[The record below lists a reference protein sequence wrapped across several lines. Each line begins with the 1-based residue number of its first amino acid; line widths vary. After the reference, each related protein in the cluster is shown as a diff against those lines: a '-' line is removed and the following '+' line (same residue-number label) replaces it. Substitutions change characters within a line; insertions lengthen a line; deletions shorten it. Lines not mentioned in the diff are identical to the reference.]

1 MSLKSWG
8 ACPRTCLSG
17 WNCPIRLQL
26 EERGGAGGCTLA
38 VFGSFHYSVLARI
51 LFPQLASVS
60 LAHRSL
66 RWPLCSQC
74 PCEVQTARDARN
86 SEMVSVLA
94 NAGHIQ
100 PEPASGK
107 ASVTGVRG
115 PIPLLSPP
123 DSVWSGRRV
132 PRVPSAPAASWP
144 THLRTWGAGFS
155 LFAAARQPRLSFPEA
170 WEAGFQSTLLQPGC
184 SRGSQ

>member
-1 MSLKSWG
+1 MCRRNLTLSFSNSRVGLHTSFVTQALG

-51 LFPQLASVS
+51 LFPPLASMS
-60 LAHRSL
+60 LTHRSL
-66 RWPLCSQC
+66 RWPRCSQC

-94 NAGHIQ
+94 DAGHIQ
-100 PEPASGK
+100 PEPASWK
-107 ASVTGVRG
+107 ASVTGVRI
-115 PIPLLSPP
+115 PIPLLSPG
-123 DSVWSGRRV
+123 SVWSGRRV
-132 PRVPSAPAASWP
+132 PSRPI
-144 THLRTWGAGFS
+144 G
-155 LFAAARQPRLSFPEA
+155 PRGVLSDPPLDLGR
-170 WEAGFQSTLLQPGC
+170 WLLVVRY
-184 SRGSQ
+184 RGHG

>member
-51 LFPQLASVS
+51 LSPPLASVS

-115 PIPLLSPP
+115 PIPLLSLPVLCGLGGGSPASHRPP
-123 DSVWSGRRV
+123 RRPGRPTSGLG
-132 PRVPSAPAASWP
+132 ALASP
-144 THLRTWGAGFS
+144 CALPPVSHG
-155 LFAAARQPRLSFPEA
+155 
-170 WEAGFQSTLLQPGC
+170 
-184 SRGSQ
+184 

>member
-115 PIPLLSPP
+115 PIPLLSPRFCV
-123 DSVWSGRRV
+123 VWAAGPPRPIGPRGVLADPPQDLGRWLLLVRC
-132 PRVPSAPAASWP
+132 RPSATAE
-144 THLRTWGAGFS
+144 
-155 LFAAARQPRLSFPEA
+155 LS
-170 WEAGFQSTLLQPGC
+170 
-184 SRGSQ
+184 